1 MSLTKIERTKAIFN
15 CLWFGLLPSW
25 IYEKECHHK
34 QHNDEGTGTYFKHMI
49 MNLKAAKYLI
59 LCKEH
64 ECTHEFHKVK
74 WKKYFRW
81 QYK

>member
-1 MSLTKIERTKAIFN
+1 MALTKIERAKAIFN

-25 IYEKECHHK
+25 IYEKECHYKIH
-34 QHNDEGTGTYFKHMI
+34 HDEGTTTYLSHLF
-49 MNLKAAKYLI
+49 MNLRTAKYLI
-59 LCKEH
+59 LCKEY